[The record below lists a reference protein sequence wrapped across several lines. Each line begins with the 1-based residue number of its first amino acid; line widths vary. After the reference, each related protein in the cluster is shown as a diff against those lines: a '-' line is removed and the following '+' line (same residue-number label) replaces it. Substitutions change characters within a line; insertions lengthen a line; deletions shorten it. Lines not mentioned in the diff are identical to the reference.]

1 MIRITKHINVIIF
14 VFFLSIHAPSPI
26 NAASSLNCLKPTDIG
41 IDHILSVRPVR
52 GPLKELLGRCN
63 LLKNVE
69 TVRYFT
75 EKSFQQGT
83 LMGLTSGCL
92 KSVYYLNLAELHQLL
107 KSLSCP
113 R

>member
-14 VFFLSIHAPSPI
+14 VFFLYIHAPSPI

-92 KSVYYLNLAELHQLL
+92 KWVYYLNLAELHQLL
-107 KSLSCP
+107 KSQSCP